1 MESDDDENPVANK
14 NEEALLEKK
23 LDEIDA
29 LPSHLRYNNFDLS
42 CTIISILTYLFDLVS
57 DFCILFFCIC
67 LDFVLTLILFI
78 FV

>member
-57 DFCILFFCIC
+57 DFCIVFFFLSFIV
-67 LDFVLTLILFI
+67 FVLILF
-78 FV
+78 

>member
-57 DFCILFFCIC
+57 DFCFFFF
-67 LDFVLTLILFI
+67 FVVFVLILF
-78 FV
+78 